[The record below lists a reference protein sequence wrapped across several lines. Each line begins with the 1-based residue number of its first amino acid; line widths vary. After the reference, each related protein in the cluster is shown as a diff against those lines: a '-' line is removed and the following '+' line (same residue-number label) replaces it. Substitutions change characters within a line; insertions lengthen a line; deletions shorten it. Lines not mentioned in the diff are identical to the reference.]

1 MKGDKLTKIIALG
14 IGRHRNVNELESMAS
29 EPQDRTVILVKDFSS
44 LTDVEQLLIN
54 ISCNGRYFY

>member
-14 IGRHRNVNELESMAS
+14 IGRQGNTLELRNMAS
-29 EPQDRTVILVKDFSS
+29 EPRGRNVILVKDFSS

-54 ISCNGRYFY
+54 ISCNGTYF